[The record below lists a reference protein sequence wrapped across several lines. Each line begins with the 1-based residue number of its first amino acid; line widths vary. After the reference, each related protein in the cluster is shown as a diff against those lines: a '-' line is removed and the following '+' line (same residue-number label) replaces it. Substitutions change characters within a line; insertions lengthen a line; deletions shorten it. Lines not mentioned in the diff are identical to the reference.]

1 MKTLLFLLLTLLPI
15 TPDFEASV
23 LRITGA
29 GNMEELDETTLER
42 FRSLSLHPVNLNSAG
57 RSRLLSCGLFSA
69 FQAASLIDYRSRTG
83 DILSF
88 TELSLVDG
96 FPADFVE
103 ALRPFVSLDSQGPPG
118 KRHGERL
125 HADVMLRGAARAS
138 DDTLFAAGGK
148 VKLSLGDRAE
158 LNWGTRT
165 TYSDG
170 KLRFGTVSAA
180 MYGRKYLGKLVLG
193 HFNARF
199 GQGLAQWSG
208 FSLQPYGSV
217 ASLRR
222 SGTGFS
228 ATGSFSPDLCGIA
241 TDWDLGRWN
250 VGLAY
255 SFKGQLP
262 IAAVSYVGQR
272 FTAGATAT
280 SKATSIDWRIGIPN
294 ASIYGELAWNGRFE
308 GVAGVMWVPSY
319 GSRIAAVG
327 RYLDGMPE
335 LIAGASAW
343 SAETVIAVSPKQ
355 FRSMVRYSPALSF
368 GPVAFTPSL
377 RFAARSAGTWRFE
390 GRGEAGLAWNG
401 WLLHSRLDIVHCEET
416 SWLINAEAGR
426 SEGILKAYLRWTL
439 FRVDKWPDRI
449 YVYERDAPGNFNVP
463 AYYGKGWSLS
473 LAGSWRPVRSHAFY
487 FRISYI
493 DYPWMDVPKPS
504 RVEIKL
510 QYQLSL

>member
-1 MKTLLFLLLTLLPI
+1 MKTLLFLLLLLLPV
-15 TPDFEASV
+15 TVDFDAAV

-29 GNMEELDETTLER
+29 GSMEELDETTLER
-42 FRSLSLHPVNLNSAG
+42 FRSLALHPVSLNSAG
-57 RSRLLSCGLFSA
+57 RSRLVSCGLFSA
-69 FQAASLIDYRSRTG
+69 FQAASLIDYRTRTG

-103 ALRPFVSLDSQGPPG
+103 ALRPFVRLDSSGPPG
-118 KRHGERL
+118 KRHSERL
-125 HADVMLRGAARAS
+125 HADAMMRGAVRAS
-138 DDTLFAAGGK
+138 DDTVFAAGGK

-165 TYSDG
+165 TYTDG
-170 KLRFGTVSAA
+170 TLRLGTVSAA
-180 MYGRKYLGKLVLG
+180 VYGRKYLGKLILG

-228 ATGSFSPDLCGIA
+228 ATGSFSPELCGIA

-250 VGLAY
+250 VGIAY
-255 SFKGQLP
+255 SFKGKLP
-262 IAAVSYVGQR
+262 IVAASYVGQR
-272 FTAGATAT
+272 FTAGVTAT
-280 SKATSIDWRIGIPN
+280 SKAVSLDWRIGIPD
-294 ASIYGELAWNGRFE
+294 ASVYGELAWNGTFQ
-308 GVAGVMWVPSY
+308 GLAGVMWVPSY
-319 GSRIAAVG
+319 GSKVSVVG
-327 RYLDGMPE
+327 RYIDGIPE

-343 SAETVIAVSPKQ
+343 SAETVVAVSSGQ
-355 FRSMVRYSPALSF
+355 FRSMVKYAPPLSL
-368 GPVAFTPSL
+368 GPLVFTPSL
-377 RFAARSAGTWRFE
+377 RLAARSSGTWRFE

-401 WLLHSRLDIVHCEET
+401 WSLHSRLDIVHCEET

-426 SEGILKAYLRWTL
+426 TEGALKAYLRWTL

-449 YVYERDAPGNFNVP
+449 YVYERDAPGSFNVP

-473 LAGSWRPVRSHAFY
+473 LAGSWRPSRRHAFY
-487 FRISYI
+487 LRLSYI
-493 DYPWMDVPKPS
+493 GYPWMDSPKPS
-504 RVEIKL
+504 RTEIKV